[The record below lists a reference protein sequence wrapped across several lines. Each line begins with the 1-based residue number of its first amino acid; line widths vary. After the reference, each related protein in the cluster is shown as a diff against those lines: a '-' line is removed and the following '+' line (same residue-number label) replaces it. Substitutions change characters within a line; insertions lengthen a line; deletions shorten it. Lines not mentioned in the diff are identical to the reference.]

1 MSIESESL
9 ANEYTG
15 NLEIIAHSKHFYSE
29 IKLLFALKRK
39 KPCIYIPYRTGSMH
53 EELQDK
59 IFVFGYEQY
68 VNEVHIL
75 YDVLW
80 YKMILFANKQKI
92 K

>member
-1 MSIESESL
+1 
-9 ANEYTG
+9 
-15 NLEIIAHSKHFYSE
+15 
-29 IKLLFALKRK
+29 
-39 KPCIYIPYRTGSMH
+39 MH